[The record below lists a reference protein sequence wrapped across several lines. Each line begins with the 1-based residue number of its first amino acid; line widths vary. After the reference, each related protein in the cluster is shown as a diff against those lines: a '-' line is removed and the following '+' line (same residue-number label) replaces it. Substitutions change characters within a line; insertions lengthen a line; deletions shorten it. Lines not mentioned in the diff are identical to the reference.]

1 MIFLFIFLP
10 KQIKVKTQSSSLIC
24 RKSFLGYMNNNV
36 YDFELKLKYFQ
47 TKFTY
52 QLWKSYGIGFKYL

>member
-1 MIFLFIFLP
+1 
-10 KQIKVKTQSSSLIC
+10 
-24 RKSFLGYMNNNV
+24 MNNNV